1 MLKLKCKIRGVNFM
15 NNDKNNANT
24 TSLDVNNSD
33 SFFDDVKDEFT
44 SDDFFAN
51 ENAKVKEKNNEPNSN
66 TTLDFS
72 DEDIFANLNL
82 EDNNSLSSLDNNLDS
97 EDDSLLQE
105 NSNNDIS
112 STATLENSNINLED
126 EKISLENS
134 KNQKKKKVRKPLT
147 KKQKI
152 TIIVI
157 VSIITLL
164 LVCLI
169 VYLLLPKKTEEPE
182 PEPTETIVIDKGNYK
197 YQDGTLIF
205 LNDQKTE
212 IGSYTCEEKKEDSCY
227 IAYTSNDEDTINVT
241 KNVYEDGEN
250 VKIRSEIFH
259 NRFVFINDGS
269 KDTMKLYDIL
279 ENKTI
284 GTYKAVKYY
293 ENLGTDYVILQN
305 EENKYGLVKIT
316 SNTVDT
322 IINFTY
328 DNLTSLEKKDNILVA
343 QKGNKY
349 YLINLDNKTLTKTIS
364 KPIYDYSAKYLVLK
378 NNNTY
383 DLSDYD
389 NQIIYSDYNYIS
401 IISDEYVALVN
412 DGSLYIRDYAKNKY
426 NEVGYSLANENYSG
440 LNTYS
445 KEGILKS
452 SSYAYKINVN
462 NNTLTVF
469 LKNGNNVTEKGLNL
483 LDGKASINQKYYSS
497 FDGILYIY
505 SDLEKTN
512 LLGSYVCTNKND
524 FTTTETFNMCALA
537 RNYSFD
543 ENFKNHNSG
552 KTSEILPIVNN
563 RYIFITDDIN
573 YDDAGEVKVY
583 DLYDKKTLATYKH
596 VSSNNANSEVTFVNN
611 IDNIIVKNKS
621 DKFGVISINNNG
633 ITKNYD
639 FVYDRMERIGNYI
652 EVARN
657 NKYQIIFNNDSSSIS
672 LDSKIYDFSGKYFVV
687 KNNDKFDIYS
697 DDGTDNPKK
706 ITNKTYKVIKLV
718 GETIY
723 LAIDDNNKVY
733 VNSYDNTT
741 INNEEIIL
749 EASDNI
755 FTLYNMVSASISGN
769 NVILNTFKADG
780 AKENSYTF
788 TLPKKEEEKKDDKNE
803 NNQTIPTIKDDTNET
818 QE

>member
-1 MLKLKCKIRGVNFM
+1 M
-15 NNDKNNANT
+15 NEDKNNVNT
-24 TSLDVNNSD
+24 RSLDDLSNLDFNADNVDDNKFS
-33 SFFDDVKDEFT
+33 SFFNDEEAEFT
-44 SDDFFAN
+44 SDDFFKEATNFETNSFDEEKKTTPESN
-51 ENAKVKEKNNEPNSN
+51 EAVNEDPFA
-66 TTLDFS
+66 TLNFDNQ
-72 DEDIFANLNL
+72 DNLP
-82 EDNNSLSSLDNNLDS
+82 SLDDLDK
-97 EDDSLLQE
+97 ELLTSATDTKVSSINE
-105 NSNNDIS
+105 TEEAKKTSN
-112 STATLENSNINLED
+112 
-126 EKISLENS
+126 
-134 KNQKKKKVRKPLT
+134 KKAKKPLT

-152 TIIVI
+152 TLIILACLVALL
-157 VSIITLL
+157 IIC
-164 LVCLI
+164 LV
-169 VYLLLPKKTEEPE
+169 VYLLLPKHKEEPSQE
-182 PEPTETIVIDKGNYK
+182 PVETIVVDKGNYK

-205 LNDQKTE
+205 LNEQKTE
-212 IGSYTCEEKKEDSCY
+212 IGSYTCEEKNEDACY
-227 IAYTSNDEDTINVT
+227 IAYTSNDLDDVNVT
-241 KNVYEDGEN
+241 KNIYEDNEI

-279 ENKTI
+279 ENKMI
-284 GTYKAVKYY
+284 GTYKKVKYY
-293 ENLGTDYVILQN
+293 ENLGTDYVVLEN
-305 EENKYGLVKIT
+305 EDDKYGLVKIT
-316 SNTVDT
+316 SNDIETV
-322 IINFTY
+322 INFTY

-349 YLINLDNKTLTKTIS
+349 YLINLDNKTLTKAVT
-364 KPIYDYSAKYLVLK
+364 KPIYDYSDKYLVLK
-378 NNNTY
+378 NGNSYDLLDYNNNT
-383 DLSDYD
+383 
-389 NQIIYSDYNYIS
+389 IYSDYNYIS
-401 IISDEYVALVN
+401 IISADYVALVN

-440 LNTYS
+440 LNTYT
-445 KEGILKS
+445 KEGVLKS

-469 LKNGNNVTEKGLNL
+469 LKNDNDVTEKGLNL

-524 FTTTETFNMCALA
+524 FSTTENFNMCALA

-543 ENFKNHNSG
+543 ENFKNNNSG
-552 KTSEILPIVNN
+552 LTAETLPIINN
-563 RYIFITDDIN
+563 RYVFIADDIN
-573 YDDAGEVKVY
+573 YFDGEVKVY

-596 VSSNNANSEVTFVNN
+596 VSSNNANTEITFVNN
-611 IDNIIVKNKS
+611 LDNIIVKNKS

-639 FVYDRMERIGNYI
+639 FIYDRMERIGNYI
-652 EVARN
+652 EVAKN

-706 ITNKTYKVIKLV
+706 VTNKTYKVIKLV
-718 GETIY
+718 GETLY

-733 VNSYDNTT
+733 INTYDNTT
-741 INNEEIIL
+741 INNEEITL
-749 EASDNI
+749 NDSDSI
-755 FTLYNMVSASISGN
+755 FKLYNMISASINGN
-769 NVILNTFKADG
+769 TVILNTFNPDG
-780 AKENSYTF
+780 TKVNSYTF
-788 TLPKKEEEKKDDKNE
+788 NIPKKETDSKEDNKLPSEES
-803 NNQTIPTIKDDTNET
+803 PIKDDINET